1 VYFSKEFFSETV
13 PALLGRLQYK
23 QKNLINLKGFA
34 AQFDFD
40 RLKETNTE
48 LGSVFR
54 RGSTARLNEIEL

>member
-1 VYFSKEFFSETV
+1 LKGFAAQFVFI
-13 PALLGRLQYK
+13 YK
-23 QKNLINLKGFA
+23 QKNLINLKSFA